1 MLQNKRQILHMSKIP
16 INYKCT
22 LKTIHIFI
30 SLFCWQELSAQKQLD
45 LSSLSD
51 FKKAGANWHIAG
63 DVNADL
69 NKKDTLIFSS
79 GKGVL
84 VNLPNAV
91 ARQDLFTNFK
101 HGDLDIELDYMMS
114 KGSNSGIYLQGRYEV
129 QLLDSWGVLNPRS
142 GDNGGIYERWD
153 DTKPEGQKGYQ
164 GYAPRQN
171 VSRAPGLWQHLK
183 IVFQAPRFEGSA
195 KIENA
200 KILRVELNGV
210 LIQENVSLEGPTR
223 GAVENNEVATDALR
237 IQGDHGP
244 VAFRNIIVSNYDK
257 TKPSLSVIASSLY
270 KGKFVKEPDYKTLK
284 AIAQKTSP
292 TITTNLTGLPDN
304 EYLVRYTGTLH
315 INEPGEYNFITHTAG
330 GSGAVKI
337 NNTAVFTLNNN
348 DNKGSVNLQAG
359 DWPFEFVYSKYVDW
373 ARSSLAL
380 SITGPGIRE
389 FTISDAGSVS
399 STNDADPVL
408 ANATENTI
416 LRSFVDLPVGGRV
429 THSVNVGT
437 PEKIHYTYDMDKGMM
452 VQLWRGNFLDATPM
466 WHERG
471 DGSSRAAGAAQYFGK
486 PMLTVEKLTDI
497 NAAWAGDTTGTGYR
511 PNGYTLD
518 EKDRPTFKY
527 TIYGAAVSDMIRI
540 LKNGQG
546 IEREITIQNSRSN
559 LYVRV
564 VGAGSITEISKGL
577 YLVNDKSY
585 YLKIDN
591 PDNTKPIIREQNG
604 QKELLVP
611 VQNKFSYSILF

>member
-1 MLQNKRQILHMSKIP
+1 MIKTNSIV
-16 INYKCT
+16 
-22 LKTIHIFI
+22 KTIHFFI
-30 SLFCWQELSAQKQLD
+30 TLLTWQTLTAQKQLD
-45 LSSLSD
+45 LSTLSD
-51 FKKAGANWHIAG
+51 FKNAGANWHIAG

-69 NKKDTLIFSS
+69 NKNDTLIFSN

-84 VNLPNAV
+84 VNQPGTA
-91 ARQDLFTNFK
+91 AREDLFTNFK
-101 HGDLDIELDYMMS
+101 HGDLDIELDYMMA

-153 DTKPEGQKGYQ
+153 ETKPEGQKGYE

-183 IVFQAPRFEGSA
+183 ITFQAPRFEGST

-210 LIQENVSLEGPTR
+210 LIQENVSLAGPTR

-244 VAFRNIIVSNYDK
+244 VAFRNIMVSSYDK
-257 TKPSLSVIASSLY
+257 AKPSLSVIAASLY
-270 KGKFVKEPDYKTLK
+270 KGKFAKEPDYKSIK
-284 AIAQKTSP
+284 AITQKNVP
-292 TITTNLTGLPDN
+292 DITTNITGLPDN

-315 INEPGEYNFITHTAG
+315 INEPGEYNFIAHTAG
-330 GSGAVKI
+330 GSGSLKI
-337 NNTAVFTLNNN
+337 NNNTVFALNSKDNRGAVTL
-348 DNKGSVNLQAG
+348 QPG

-380 SITGPGIRE
+380 NITGPGIRE
-389 FTISDAGSVS
+389 FTISNANSIS

-408 ANATENTI
+408 VNATENTI
-416 LRSFVDLPVGGRV
+416 LRSFVDLPSGSRV

-471 DGSSRAAGAAQYFGK
+471 DGSSRAAGATQYFGK
-486 PMLTVEKLTDI
+486 PALTVERLTDV
-497 NAAWAGDTTGTGYR
+497 NAAWAGDTTGTSYR
-511 PNGYTLD
+511 PNGYVLD
-518 EKDRPTFKY
+518 EKDRPTF
-527 TIYGAAVSDMIRI
+527 
-540 LKNGQG
+540 
-546 IEREITIQNSRSN
+546 
-559 LYVRV
+559 
-564 VGAGSITEISKGL
+564 
-577 YLVNDKSY
+577 
-585 YLKIDN
+585 
-591 PDNTKPIIREQNG
+591 
-604 QKELLVP
+604 
-611 VQNKFSYSILF
+611 

>member
-1 MLQNKRQILHMSKIP
+1 MIKTNS
-16 INYKCT
+16 T
-22 LKTIHIFI
+22 VKTIHFFI
-30 SLFCWQELSAQKQLD
+30 TFLTWQTLTAQKQLD
-45 LSSLSD
+45 LSNLSD
-51 FKKAGANWHIAG
+51 FKNVGANWHIAG

-69 NKKDTLIFSS
+69 NKASTLNFSN

-84 VNLPNAV
+84 VNQPGTA
-91 ARQDLFTNFK
+91 AREDLFTNFK
-101 HGDLDIELDYMMS
+101 HGDLDIELDYMMA

-153 DTKPEGQKGYQ
+153 DTKPEGQKGYE

-183 IVFQAPRFEGSA
+183 ITFQAPHFEGST
-195 KIENA
+195 KIDNA

-210 LIQENVSLEGPTR
+210 LIQENVSLAGPTR

-244 VAFRNIIVSNYDK
+244 VAFRNIMVSSYDK
-257 TKPSLSVIASSLY
+257 AKPSLSVITSSLY
-270 KGKFVKEPDYKTLK
+270 KGKFVKEPDYKSIK
-284 AIAQKTSP
+284 AITQKTVP
-292 TITTNLTGLPDN
+292 DITTNITGLPDN
-304 EYLVRYTGTLH
+304 EYLIRYTGTLH
-315 INEPGEYNFITHTAG
+315 INEPGEYNFIAHTAG
-330 GSGAVKI
+330 GSGSVKI
-337 NNTAVFTLNNN
+337 NNNTVFALNSK
-348 DNKGSVNLQAG
+348 DNRGAVNLQQG

-380 SITGPGIRE
+380 NITGPGIRE
-389 FTISDAGSVS
+389 FTISNANSIS

-408 ANATENTI
+408 VNATENTI
-416 LRSFVDLPVGGRV
+416 LRSFVDLPTGSRV

-471 DGSSRAAGAAQYFGK
+471 DGSSRAAGTTQYFGK
-486 PMLTVEKLTDI
+486 PALTVERLTDV

-511 PNGYTLD
+511 PNGYILD

-527 TIYGAAVSDMIRI
+527 TIYGAAVSDKIRVSE
-540 LKNGQG
+540 NGQG
-546 IEREITIQNSRSN
+546 IQREITIQNGTPN

-564 VGAGSITEISKGL
+564 VTANSITEISGGL
-577 YLVNDKSY
+577 YLVDDKAY
-585 YLKIDN
+585 YLKTDTSNGI
-591 PDNTKPIIREQNG
+591 KPLIREQNG
-604 QKELLVP
+604 QKEMLIP
-611 VQNKFSYSILF
+611 FQNKISYAILF

>member
-1 MLQNKRQILHMSKIP
+1 MIKTNS
-16 INYKCT
+16 T
-22 LKTIHIFI
+22 VKTIQLFI
-30 SLFCWQELSAQKQLD
+30 TLFTWQTLTAQKQLD
-45 LSSLSD
+45 LYNLSD
-51 FKKAGANWHIAG
+51 FKNAGANWHIAG

-69 NKKDTLIFSS
+69 NKNDTLIFSN

-84 VNLPNAV
+84 VNQPGAA
-91 ARQDLFTNFK
+91 AREDLFTNFK
-101 HGDLDIELDYMMS
+101 HGDLDIELDYMMA

-153 DTKPEGQKGYQ
+153 NTKPEGQKGYE

-183 IVFQAPRFEGSA
+183 ITFQAPRFEGST

-210 LIQENVSLEGPTR
+210 LIQENVSLAGPTR

-244 VAFRNIIVSNYDK
+244 VAFRNIMVSSYDK
-257 TKPSLSVIASSLY
+257 AKPSLSVITSSLY
-270 KGKFVKEPDYKTLK
+270 KGKFVKEPDYKSIK
-284 AIAQKTSP
+284 AITQKTVP
-292 TITTNLTGLPDN
+292 DITTNITGLPDN
-304 EYLVRYTGTLH
+304 EYLIRYTGTLH
-315 INEPGEYNFITHTAG
+315 INEPGEYNFIAHTAG
-330 GSGAVKI
+330 GSGSVKI
-337 NNTAVFTLNNN
+337 NNNTVFALNSK
-348 DNKGSVNLQAG
+348 DNRGAVNLQQG

-380 SITGPGIRE
+380 NITGPGIRE
-389 FTISDAGSVS
+389 FTISNANSIS

-408 ANATENTI
+408 VNATENTI
-416 LRSFVDLPVGGRV
+416 LRSFVDLPTGSRV

-471 DGSSRAAGAAQYFGK
+471 DGSSRAAGTTQYFGK
-486 PMLTVEKLTDI
+486 PALTVERLTDV

-511 PNGYTLD
+511 PNGYILD

-527 TIYGAAVSDMIRI
+527 TIYGAAVSDKIRVSE
-540 LKNGQG
+540 NGQG
-546 IEREITIQNSRSN
+546 IQREITIQNGTPN

-564 VGAGSITEISKGL
+564 VTANSITEISGGL
-577 YLVNDKSY
+577 YLVDDKAY
-585 YLKIDN
+585 YLKTDTSNGI
-591 PDNTKPIIREQNG
+591 KPLIREQNG
-604 QKELLVP
+604 QKEMLIP
-611 VQNKFSYSILF
+611 FQNKISYAILF

>member
-1 MLQNKRQILHMSKIP
+1 MSKMS
-16 INYKCT
+16 INYKRT

-30 SLFCWQELSAQKQLD
+30 SLFCWQGLSAQKQID
-45 LSSLSD
+45 LSSLAN
-51 FKKAGANWHIAG
+51 FKNAGANWHIAG

-69 NKKDTLIFSS
+69 YKQDTLIFSS

-84 VNLPNAV
+84 VNLPNAA
-91 ARQDLFTNFK
+91 ARQDLYTNFK
-101 HGDLDIELDYMMS
+101 HGDLDIELDYMMAKS
-114 KGSNSGIYLQGRYEV
+114 SNSGIYLQGRYEV
-129 QLLDSWGVLNPRS
+129 QLQDSWGILNPRS

-153 DTKPEGQKGYQ
+153 DTKAEGQKGYQ

-210 LIQENVSLEGPTR
+210 LIQENVSLEGATR
-223 GAVENNEVATDALR
+223 GAVENNEVAMDALR

-257 TKPSLSVIASSLY
+257 AKPSLSVIACSLY

-284 AIAQKTSP
+284 VIAQKTSP
-292 TITTNLTGLPDN
+292 SITTNLTGLPDN

-315 INEPGEYNFITHTAG
+315 INEPGEYNFIAITAG

-337 NNTAVFTLNNN
+337 NNTAVFALNNN
-348 DNKGSVNLQAG
+348 NNKGSVNLQPG
-359 DWPFEFVYSKYVDW
+359 DWPFEIVYSKYVDW
-373 ARSSLAL
+373 AKSSLAL
-380 SITGPGIRE
+380 NITGPGIRE

-399 STNDADPVL
+399 FTNDADPVL

-486 PMLTVEKLTDI
+486 PMLTVAKLIDV
-497 NAAWAGDTTGTGYR
+497 NATWASDTTGTGYR

-527 TIYGAAVSDMIRI
+527 TIYGVAVSDKIRI
-540 LKNGQG
+540 LENGQG
-546 IEREITIQNSRSN
+546 IEREITLQNSTAN

-591 PDNTKPIIREQNG
+591 PDGTKPMIREQNG

-611 VQNKFSYSILF
+611 IQNKFSYSILF